1 MNATEF
7 ESSLKQAGFQD
18 IETKKV
24 AANTATHPHSHA
36 FSVRAL
42 VLEGD
47 ITLTSEGQSRT
58 FRAGELFRRRPGFHA
73 ADTGD
78 FLRLLRAGGG
88 AGPGGD
94 ADG

>member
-1 MNATEF
+1 MEEDRVNATAF

-42 VLEGD
+42 VLAGD

-58 FRAGELFRRRPGFHA
+58 FRAGEIFEM
-73 ADTGD
+73 T
-78 FLRLLRAGGG
+78 AGCVHSEQY
-88 AGPGGD
+88 GPEGSTYLVGRKT
-94 ADG
+94 